1 MVSKIGALK
10 IMDVASTTFTSLDE
24 NVLVADAAKTLYE
37 QDACSI
43 IVTRKDANSE
53 TRIPVGIITERDM
66 IFRVIAQN
74 KGPFKLSLKDI
85 MSSPLIT
92 IDSEKTVKDAL
103 AVLKTNKINR
113 IAVISK
119 NGELIGFVSTEML
132 AKKLPIDRVT
142 LT

>member
-85 MSSPLIT
+85 MSSPLIA

-103 AVLKTNKINR
+103 TMLKTNKINR
-113 IAVISK
+113 LAVISK

>member
-10 IMDVASTTFTSLDE
+10 IMDVASTTFISLDE

-43 IVTRKDANSE
+43 IVTQERANSKI
-53 TRIPVGIITERDM
+53 RVPVGIITERDI
-66 IFRVIAQN
+66 IFRVVAQN
-74 KGPFKLSLKDI
+74 KGPFKVTLKEI
-85 MSSPLIT
+85 MSSPLIA
-92 IDSEKTVKDAL
+92 IDSERTVKDAL
-103 AVLKTNKINR
+103 AILKTNKINR
-113 IAVISK
+113 LPVISK

-132 AKKLPIDRVT
+132 AKKLPIDRFT